1 MTKRIKLLG
10 GEYTETSGEKYI
22 VRRGSSVI
30 LSRAAYVELISFNPE
45 FRPAPSDHEDFRTD
59 IDDEY
64 GGKIRSGQH
73 GRGTAPARQ
82 EYGTKRDGGFDEA
95 SGHDR
100 RADWSWMFGESSELQ
115 SWVLR

>member
-45 FRPAPSDHEDFRTD
+45 FRPAPSDHEDFRTASQ
-59 IDDEY
+59 ISGVWNNGTTATTNRARYSRRNETT
-64 GGKIRSGQH
+64 IPRRFHLRSC
-73 GRGTAPARQ
+73 
-82 EYGTKRDGGFDEA
+82 
-95 SGHDR
+95 
-100 RADWSWMFGESSELQ
+100 W
-115 SWVLR
+115 

>member
-45 FRPAPSDHEDFRTD
+45 FRPAPSDHEDFRTASQIVGD
-59 IDDEY
+59 CDSSWSRNGEELTV
-64 GGKIRSGQH
+64 RCVLEGQAEQLYAAIS
-73 GRGTAPARQ
+73 RII
-82 EYGTKRDGGFDEA
+82 
-95 SGHDR
+95 
-100 RADWSWMFGESSELQ
+100 
-115 SWVLR
+115 